1 MQTRV
6 EEFLHY
12 VTVEKG
18 YSEHTVAAYRNDLT
32 QFLAYLADEN
42 ISSLQDVERGHIL
55 KHVQYLKGRGYAS
68 STAARKLATV
78 KSFFH
83 FLAADGILKDDPT
96 IAVDFPAVAKRLP
109 HPLSPE
115 EMARLLS
122 EPSKSSTP
130 KALRDRALLELMY
143 ATGMRASEVIG
154 LKRDAVDLESGTV
167 RCLGKGNKERIL
179 PLHKRALETLSV
191 YLEHGRGGLMRSR
204 NETALFINRLGRP
217 LTRQGLWLIVK
228 EYAADAGIA
237 RRVTPH
243 TIRHSFAT
251 HLLDGGAG
259 LREVQQLM
267 GHTNI
272 ASTQIYTE
280 VSTKRKR
287 EAYDRAH
294 PRA

>member
-1 MQTRV
+1 MQSRV
-6 EEFLHY
+6 DEFLHY

-18 YSEHTVAAYRNDLT
+18 YSENTVAAYRNDLA
-32 QFLAYLADEN
+32 QFLAYLADKS

-55 KHVQYLKGRGYAS
+55 KHVQYLKERGYAS
-68 STAARKLATV
+68 STTARKLATV

-96 IAVDFPAVAKRLP
+96 VAVDFPTVAKRLP
-109 HPLSPE
+109 RPLSPE
-115 EMARLLS
+115 ETARLLS

-154 LKRDAVDLESGTV
+154 LEVDAVDLESGTV

-179 PLHKRALETLSV
+179 PLHKRACETLGV
-191 YLEHGRGGLMRSR
+191 YLEHGRGRLMRSR

-287 EAYDRAH
+287 EAYDKAH